1 MKKKTGTF
9 GSKLYR
15 MFLVSILI
23 PFFIAL
29 LAFVLYSVR
38 VIMEREERNAQN
50 ILNSVSQSMELQ
62 FAENK
67 EIRSM
72 FYIYDEVF
80 QEAERLNNP
89 RLSDSYDEYSNTQ
102 IENALLFLY

>member
-50 ILNSVSQSMELQ
+50 ILNSVSQSMDKFCGQRFMDYVNCGLCLQ
-62 FAENK
+62 
-67 EIRSM
+67 
-72 FYIYDEVF
+72 
-80 QEAERLNNP
+80 
-89 RLSDSYDEYSNTQ
+89 
-102 IENALLFLY
+102 